1 MPEDLAA
8 ENARLRRENHQLR
21 DINELLKASLAFCVG
36 TRPTTSDMIRFI
48 DEYRN
53 RFCVEFI
60 CKTVKNNR
68 TGGFITSRGYC
79 QSETLWI
86 KGSSPRGC
94 CAD

>member
-1 MPEDLAA
+1 MPEDLAG

-68 TGGFITSRGYC
+68 TGGVYHLAWVLPIRD
-79 QSETLWI
+79 
-86 KGSSPRGC
+86 PV
-94 CAD
+94 D